1 MKKKIRL
8 YRNHDMDLISI
19 YKNEKINFA
28 KLIRECLHTIAA
40 GKQIYYYIPDNKKI
54 KGEIKSIYQIL
65 LNLDEK
71 KDKDIIEFLKN
82 AKFRQVNALIKA
94 VVRSCVVAPLYFN
107 CLENPDYYAV
117 TEIPTLI
124 SPPLKYSNKTNKKAN
139 KNISKAVT
147 KPLLS
152 VLTGEKEINSNT
164 GLVLNDELNT
174 ENKKISHNN
183 KDSDKSAKDIK
194 DLTSTE
200 KDIENNVDTSNNF
213 FNSLQGLLSQF

>member
-19 YKNEKINFA
+19 YKNEKVNFA

-40 GKQIYYYIPDNKKI
+40 GKQIYYYIPANVKI
-54 KGEIKSIYQIL
+54 KGEVKSIYQIL

-71 KDKDIIEFLKN
+71 KDKDIIEYLKN

-94 VVRSCVVAPLYFN
+94 IVRSCIVAPLYFN
-107 CLENPDYYAV
+107 CLENPDCYDV
-117 TEIPTLI
+117 VEIPALI
-124 SPPLKYSNKTNKKAN
+124 SPPLKYTNKTNKKAN
-139 KNISKAVT
+139 KNISKTIA

-152 VLTGEKEINSNT
+152 DI
-164 GLVLNDELNT
+164 
-174 ENKKISHNN
+174 ENKKISHNIN
-183 KDSDKSAKDIK
+183 EDCDESTKDIK
-194 DLTSTE
+194 DLTSVE
-200 KDIENNVDTSNNF
+200 KDIKNNADVDADTDTTNNF

>member
-94 VVRSCVVAPLYFN
+94 IVRSCIVAPLYFN
-107 CLENPDYYAV
+107 CLENPDCYDV
-117 TEIPTLI
+117 VEIPALI
-124 SPPLKYSNKTNKKAN
+124 SPPLKYTNKTNKKAN
-139 KNISKAVT
+139 KNISKTIA
-147 KPLLS
+147 KPLL
-152 VLTGEKEINSNT
+152 ND
-164 GLVLNDELNT
+164 LNDI
-174 ENKKISHNN
+174 ENKKISHNIN
-183 KDSDKSAKDIK
+183 EDCDESTKDIK
-194 DLTSTE
+194 DLTSVE
-200 KDIENNVDTSNNF
+200 KDIKNNADVDADTDTTNNF

>member
-19 YKNEKINFA
+19 YKNEKVNFA

-40 GKQIYYYIPDNKKI
+40 GKQIYYYIPANVKI
-54 KGEIKSIYQIL
+54 KGEVKSIYQIL

-71 KDKDIIEFLKN
+71 KDKDIIEYLKN

-94 VVRSCVVAPLYFN
+94 IVRSCIVAPLYFN
-107 CLENPDYYAV
+107 CLENPDCYDV
-117 TEIPTLI
+117 VEIPALI
-124 SPPLKYSNKTNKKAN
+124 SPPLKYTNKTNKKAN
-139 KNISKAVT
+139 KNISKTIA

-152 VLTGEKEINSNT
+152 DI
-164 GLVLNDELNT
+164 
-174 ENKKISHNN
+174 ENKKISHNIN
-183 KDSDKSAKDIK
+183 EDCDKSTKDIK
-194 DLTSTE
+194 DLTSVE
-200 KDIENNVDTSNNF
+200 KDIKNNADVDADTDTTNNF